1 MEVLME
7 ILLDVIIRVGGWGQG
22 GLQPPSWVNTHF
34 FIRESFSIRRYGSV
48 WSIKFVASF
57 NV

>member
-22 GLQPPSWVNTHF
+22 GQGGKGGGCSALV
-34 FIRESFSIRRYGSV
+34 G
-48 WSIKFVASF
+48 
-57 NV
+57 